1 MQMQSYLRNIVD
13 QMVSGHPCPAEDLQS
28 MQKGVPEHIIS
39 SVWDEV
45 ILCLFLEKGD
55 TAYAR
60 EGYHDAI
67 NLIEKHLIK
76 K

>member
-1 MQMQSYLRNIVD
+1 MQSYLRNIVD
-13 QMVSGHPCPAEDLQS
+13 QRVAGQPCPSSDLQKV
-28 MQKGVPEHIIS
+28 QKGVPEHIIS

-60 EGYHDAI
+60 EGYHEAI
-67 NLIEKHLIK
+67 NLIEKYLIK